1 MSNTP
6 QCACGFH
13 VIPARAGGVAFP
25 RSPCAGT
32 RALTRPPSADTLPRS
47 PCAGESRSPRSPR
60 GGVERRRSRALP
72 TLPPRAEES
81 HSSAPAPG
89 GRAQRHLPRSPR
101 AGRGGVTSPGGGVS
115 LALPARGSCALPRP
129 PLAGSRSRSPR
140 EG

>member
-1 MSNTP
+1 MRVASTSSP
-6 QCACGFH
+6 RARGGSRFPALPAPGPALLRAL
-13 VIPARAGGVAFP
+13 PARTLFH
-25 RSPCAGT
+25 
-32 RALTRPPSADTLPRS
+32 ALPARGSLAHPALP
-47 PCAGESRSPRSPR
+47 A